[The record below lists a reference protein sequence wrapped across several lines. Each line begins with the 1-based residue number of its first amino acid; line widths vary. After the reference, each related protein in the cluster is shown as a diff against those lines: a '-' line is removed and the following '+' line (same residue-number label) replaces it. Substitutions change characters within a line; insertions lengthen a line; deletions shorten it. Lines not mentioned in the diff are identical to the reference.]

1 MFRKLGFP
9 LATLLALIVMT
20 TGCASK
26 RQADRILIQVDSIAQ
41 RTEII
46 EQKISRLDSLTQEQ
60 EESQRQ
66 FLARMESSITEF
78 EGRLE
83 ELGFKMSDLNDRIG
97 LLQRSGGTVAQLP
110 VQEEG
115 DTSEDTT
122 ANAQTAI
129 DPNVIY
135 NSAFNNLQAGN
146 HQIAILGFTEYI
158 TSFPKTDLADD
169 AQFWL
174 GECYYQQNPP
184 KYEKASEE
192 FRKVVDNYPESNR
205 TAGAKFK
212 LARCHEELGQREK
225 AIGLYREI
233 MKEFPN
239 TAEANRA
246 KVQLT
251 GLGEKTEEL

>member
-1 MFRKLGFP
+1 MFRKSGYL
-9 LATLLALIVMT
+9 LITLLALIVMT

-46 EQKISRLDSLTQEQ
+46 EQKIIRLDSLTQAQ

-78 EGRLE
+78 EDRLE
-83 ELGFKMSDLNDRIG
+83 ELGFKITDLNDRIG
-97 LLQRSGGTVAQLP
+97 LLQRSGAGVAQLP
-110 VQEEG
+110 VQEES
-115 DTSEDTT
+115 DTVEDTT

-146 HQIAILGFTEYI
+146 HQIAILGFSEYI

-184 KYEKASEE
+184 KYEQAAEE
-192 FRKVVDNYPESNR
+192 FSKVVDNYPESNR
-205 TAGAKFK
+205 MAGARFK

-225 AIGLYREI
+225 AIDLYRKI
-233 MKEFPN
+233 MTEFPN

-246 KVQLT
+246 KVQLS